1 MKKNKKNT
9 IFENDAFYNDLVN
22 KNRNNIKMSDKLVIN
37 VTNDEDNTSNK
48 SLLRI
53 SRKLQNLD
61 KKNFN
66 SPFRNENLRLN
77 TDMKIN
83 DNFPFINSTRNEK
96 NYISDLIYDTSWFHI
111 DRILVRIVRTWYKT
125 IIEELKLNFFYFVEN
140 IKVIYISIYIVLVV
154 LVTLYYFIIWKKYEE
169 NFISLIKKS
178 FDLINLIPEE
188 IKNIIVLKLNE

>member
-1 MKKNKKNT
+1 MSLD
-9 IFENDAFYNDLVN
+9 IFE
-22 KNRNNIKMSDKLVIN
+22 R
-37 VTNDEDNTSNK
+37 
-48 SLLRI
+48 LRFFSI
-53 SRKLQNLD
+53 QY
-61 KKNFN
+61 
-66 SPFRNENLRLN
+66 
-77 TDMKIN
+77 
-83 DNFPFINSTRNEK
+83 FINSTRNEK

-125 IIEELKLNFFYFVEN
+125 IIEEIKLNFFYYVEN

-188 IKNIIVLKLNE
+188 IKNIIVMKLNE